1 MGANE
6 FFKVAGGILA
16 LVAFVPLVIEAIR
29 DHGAGQSFATWILW
43 AALDWVLTASI
54 IQQDGNYLM
63 PLGFALG
70 DALMV
75 VILLKQRRF
84 IWGRFETVVLLAVL
98 FCVGIWQSAG
108 PRLGT
113 IAAITGICVA
123 GIPGLIELWK
133 TAERRVGN
141 VWALCAIANCVS
153 YLGGSSMSVEERLAP
168 GVFAVFSVLM
178 FTASRRRLPD
188 ARSNAKPI

>member
-6 FFKVAGGILA
+6 FLKLAGGILA
-16 LVAFVPLVIEAIR
+16 LVAFVPLAMGAIR
-29 DHGAGQSFATWILW
+29 DNGAGQSFATWILW

-70 DALMV
+70 DAVMV
-75 VILLKQRRF
+75 GVLLRQRRF
-84 IWGRFETVVLLAVL
+84 LWGRFETAVL
-98 FCVGIWQSAG
+98 AAVLCCLGVWQTAG

-113 IAAITGICVA
+113 MAATTGICIA

-133 TAERRVGN
+133 TAERSVGN
-141 VWALCAIANCVS
+141 VWALYAIANCAS
-153 YLGGSSMSVEERLAP
+153 YLGGSSMTVEERLAP

-178 FTASRRRLPD
+178 FAASRRRLS
-188 ARSNAKPI
+188 AACSKATPI